1 MAQNKGDS
9 MNLRAPK
16 GTRDVLPEEAA
27 MRRKLESIFADI
39 CGRYG
44 FGEIRT
50 PTFEHT
56 EVFVRGVGGSSDIVR
71 KEMYTFLDKGDRS
84 ITLRP
89 EGTAAVVRAFVEQG
103 MASWPSPVKLWYN
116 MNMFRYERMQKGR
129 YREHNQIGCEIF
141 GSESPMA
148 DAELIGLLD
157 TFFRELGIKE
167 TELHINSIG
176 CPICRV
182 DYEKAL
188 RDYFR
193 PYLDEMCDDCTER
206 FEKNPLRMLD
216 CKVIKCQEIAV
227 EAPAPLDAL
236 CDDCRDHFDAVT
248 SYLEALDIPYCVNLR
263 LVRGLDYYTRTV
275 FEFVSPNVGTQGSIC
290 GGGRYDG
297 LIAELGGADIPGVG
311 FALGIERLLLELEA
325 QGVLPDTDNPPSLYI
340 ASFESTAAEALKL
353 AQTLIRQ
360 GFSVAT
366 DVIGKSLRAQMKAAD
381 KLGVTYIVVL
391 GDFELEQGIVN
402 VRRLSDGEEQSCA
415 LTELGDFLESAV
427 GAD

>member
-103 MASWPSPVKLWYN
+103 MASWPSPVKLWYS

>member
-1 MAQNKGDS
+1 
-9 MNLRAPK
+9 
-16 GTRDVLPEEAA
+16 
-27 MRRKLESIFADI
+27 
-39 CGRYG
+39 
-44 FGEIRT
+44 
-50 PTFEHT
+50 
-56 EVFVRGVGGSSDIVR
+56 
-71 KEMYTFLDKGDRS
+71 
-84 ITLRP
+84 
-89 EGTAAVVRAFVEQG
+89 
-103 MASWPSPVKLWYN
+103 
-116 MNMFRYERMQKGR
+116 
-129 YREHNQIGCEIF
+129 
-141 GSESPMA
+141 
-148 DAELIGLLD
+148 
-157 TFFRELGIKE
+157 
-167 TELHINSIG
+167 
-176 CPICRV
+176 
-182 DYEKAL
+182 
-188 RDYFR
+188 
-193 PYLDEMCDDCTER
+193 MCDDCTER

>member
-1 MAQNKGDS
+1 
-9 MNLRAPK
+9 
-16 GTRDVLPEEAA
+16 
-27 MRRKLESIFADI
+27 
-39 CGRYG
+39 
-44 FGEIRT
+44 
-50 PTFEHT
+50 
-56 EVFVRGVGGSSDIVR
+56 
-71 KEMYTFLDKGDRS
+71 
-84 ITLRP
+84 
-89 EGTAAVVRAFVEQG
+89 
-103 MASWPSPVKLWYN
+103 
-116 MNMFRYERMQKGR
+116 
-129 YREHNQIGCEIF
+129 
-141 GSESPMA
+141 MA